1 MNQEMA
7 ISFRNARIAA
17 HPGLDGLLPRWRPEL
32 IGRAISEC
40 KHFTMRKI
48 VDHIVDKTIYD
59 FRNEHALR
67 GLDLTACDSD
77 IVETARRRAGNVA
90 LVLSAAKE
98 DWAAEEIIGT
108 TCKFANVPQPKGD
121 TLEARKKRIS
131 CMHWWR
137 RQLRKVHARA
147 IENGNI
153 KLRFVQAKREPYAS
167 TDALRRCI
175 WQEERNRLWMEATV
189 LQNEIGDRF
198 TLHELAELST
208 SNKAIRRAEL
218 MTRIRG
224 MEDYANEF
232 GYMALFVTITCPS
245 YFHATL
251 RASGLLN
258 PQYRGK
264 TPRQAQDYLC
274 KVWSHVRAK
283 FDREGVT
290 TFGMRVAEPHH
301 DACPH
306 WHVIMFIKPDQAALA
321 QSIIKH
327 YALLDSPDE
336 QGAQLNRCNFKEI
349 TAEQGSATGYVA
361 KYISKNID
369 GYKLET
375 DLTGEPAI
383 TASQR
388 VTAWSKTHGIRQFQ
402 AFGAGSVTVWRELR
416 RVPFANV
423 EHAPEHIQT
432 AWHAAQKTLS
442 GEGTVERRADY
453 AGYLKA
459 NGGAALPRKHARIKL
474 AKLHYD
480 TPNKYGEPLGEKPIG
495 IYSSD
500 APMKIYE
507 STRYTW
513 MPVEVSSI
521 TPKTIEVGGKAQA
534 QAVLKKSGFVST
546 WTRVNNCTRPVPKA
560 ELSELVDIQE
570 FETDDSI
577 FDRMRC

>member
-1 MNQEMA
+1 
-7 ISFRNARIAA
+7 
-17 HPGLDGLLPRWRPEL
+17 
-32 IGRAISEC
+32 
-40 KHFTMRKI
+40 
-48 VDHIVDKTIYD
+48 
-59 FRNEHALR
+59 
-67 GLDLTACDSD
+67 
-77 IVETARRRAGNVA
+77 
-90 LVLSAAKE
+90 
-98 DWAAEEIIGT
+98 
-108 TCKFANVPQPKGD
+108 
-121 TLEARKKRIS
+121 
-131 CMHWWR
+131 MHWWR
-137 RQLRKVHARA
+137 RQLRKVHAKA

-167 TDALRRCI
+167 SDALRRCVR
-175 WQEERNRLWMEATV
+175 QEERNRLWMEATI
-189 LQNEIGDRF
+189 LQNENGDQF
-198 TLHELAELST
+198 TLQELAEKST

-232 GYMALFVTITCPS
+232 GYMAIFITITCPS

-251 RASGLLN
+251 RVSGQVN

-264 TPRQAQDYLC
+264 TPREAQDYLC
-274 KVWSHVRAK
+274 KVWGKVRAK

-290 TFGMRVAEPHH
+290 TFGLRVAEPHH

-306 WHVIMFIKPDQAALA
+306 WHLIMFVKLEQAAIA

-336 QGAQLNRCNFKEI
+336 NGAQLNRCNFKEI

-383 TASQR
+383 TASLH
-388 VTAWSKTHGIRQFQ
+388 VTAWAKTHGIRQFQ
-402 AFGAGSVTVWRELR
+402 AFGAGSVMVWRELR
-416 RVPFANV
+416 RIPLGSLQD
-423 EHAPEHIQT
+423 APEHVKA
-432 AWHAAQKTLS
+432 AWHAAQKNLS
-442 GEGTVERRADY
+442 GEGEVEQRADY

-459 NGGAALPRKHARIKL
+459 IGGAAMPRKNALIKL
-474 AKLHYD
+474 AKLHFD
-480 TPNKYGEPLGEKPIG
+480 TPSKYGEPLGEKPIG

-507 STRYTW
+507 SIRYVWTRIDNAGSA
-513 MPVEVSSI
+513 VRDLLIDGVAQ
-521 TPKTIEVGGKAQA
+521 VGAA
-534 QAVLKKSGFVST
+534 LNNSGFAST
-546 WTRVNNCTRPVPKA
+546 WTRVNNCTENRPI
-560 ELSELVDIQE
+560 SNRTSGVDIPKNP
-570 FETDDSI
+570 I

>member
-1 MNQEMA
+1 MNHDMA
-7 ISFRNARIAA
+7 IRFRNDRIAA
-17 HPGLDGLLPRWRPEL
+17 HPGLDGLLPRWKPEL
-32 IGRAISEC
+32 ISRAISAC
-40 KHFTMRKI
+40 KHFTMPKI
-48 VDHIVDKTIYD
+48 VDFYVDKVIAD
-59 FRNEHALR
+59 FRKEHVLS

-77 IVETARRRAGNVA
+77 IVETASRRASNIA
-90 LVLSAAKE
+90 LVLSGAKE
-98 DWAAEEIIGT
+98 DFAAEEIISH
-108 TCKFANVPQPKGD
+108 TCKFANVPEPKGD
-121 TLEARKKRIS
+121 TLAIRIKRIS

-189 LQNEIGDRF
+189 LQNEIGDQF
-198 TLHELAELST
+198 TLQELAEKST
-208 SNKAIRRAEL
+208 SNKTIRRTEL

-251 RASGLLN
+251 RASGQVN

-274 KVWSHVRAK
+274 KVWSQVRAK

-290 TFGMRVAEPHH
+290 TFGLRVAEPHH

-306 WHVIMFIKPDQAALA
+306 WHLIMFVKPNQAGMA

-327 YALLDSPDE
+327 YALLDSPNE
-336 QGAQLNRCNFKEI
+336 QGAQANRCNFKEI

-416 RVPFANV
+416 RIPSANIQDAQ
-423 EHAPEHIQT
+423 EHVKT
-432 AWHAAQKTLS
+432 AWHAAQKTMTSL
-442 GEGTVERRADY
+442 GETEQRADY
-453 AGYLKA
+453 ASYLKA
-459 NGGAALPRKHARIKL
+459 IGGAAIPRKHARIKL

-480 TPNKYGEPLGEKPIG
+480 TPNKYGEPQGEKPIG

-513 MPVEVSSI
+513 TRVDG
-521 TPKTIEVGGKAQA
+521 VGSAAQAIQVDGAAQA
-534 QAVLKKSGFVST
+534 QATFKKSGFAST
-546 WTRVNNCTRPVPKA
+546 WTRVNNCTQNRPTPNP
-560 ELSELVDIQE
+560 
-570 FETDDSI
+570 TWGGDSSKNFS